1 MRQWRAFIV
10 DSRPTV
16 IVRELQFA
24 ADPVEL
30 RNRQYSLDERRN
42 YHVLPVAEIYL
53 QDKDIC
59 VAKPRS
65 VDRGFYLLGQGP
77 VEQSSTNK
85 PLAMRVVEDALAY
98 SKKPPVI

>member
-42 YHVLPVAEIYL
+42 YHVLPVAEMYL
-53 QDKDIC
+53 QVKDMC
-59 VAKPRS
+59 SKA
-65 VDRGFYLLGQGP
+65 P
-77 VEQSSTNK
+77 VS
-85 PLAMRVVEDALAY
+85 
-98 SKKPPVI
+98 

>member
-1 MRQWRAFIV
+1 M

-59 VAKPRS
+59 VTKSRS
-65 VDRGFYLLGQGP
+65 VDRGFIFQTIIMTG
-77 VEQSSTNK
+77 K
-85 PLAMRVVEDALAY
+85 
-98 SKKPPVI
+98 

>member
-1 MRQWRAFIV
+1 MRRWRAFIV

-65 VDRGFYLLGQGP
+65 LIGAFVFRQLLCLENKFLLGFL
-77 VEQSSTNK
+77 E
-85 PLAMRVVEDALAY
+85 
-98 SKKPPVI
+98 

>member
-42 YHVLPVAEIYL
+42 
-53 QDKDIC
+53 C
-59 VAKPRS
+59 VNTCFGVRKADTAPDAK
-65 VDRGFYLLGQGP
+65 VRGFCMSVSGQH
-77 VEQSSTNK
+77 TI
-85 PLAMRVVEDALAY
+85 PLKDEL
-98 SKKPPVI
+98 KK

>member
-1 MRQWRAFIV
+1 VRQWRAFIV

-53 QDKDIC
+53 QVKDIC

-65 VDRGFYLLGQGP
+65 VDRGFYFQTIVMPGNKFLLGFL
-77 VEQSSTNK
+77 E
-85 PLAMRVVEDALAY
+85 
-98 SKKPPVI
+98 

>member
-1 MRQWRAFIV
+1 M

-65 VDRGFYLLGQGP
+65 VDRGFCFQTIIMPG
-77 VEQSSTNK
+77 K
-85 PLAMRVVEDALAY
+85 
-98 SKKPPVI
+98 